1 MRLVQHKKEAF
12 WFYRFLSM
20 FYDDYVN
27 PFFWTERMRNESLE
41 LAELDTPNLKV
52 VDVGSGTGFTTQG
65 IVKQIATNNVSCV
78 DQSPHQMAKAK
89 AKEDLKG
96 CNFQLGDAEDLNFP
110 TDHFDRYVS
119 AGSIEYWPEPQR
131 GIAEAYRVLK
141 PGGIAVMIGPLEPAN
156 WLGRLIAN
164 IWMLFPSE
172 NQYQKW
178 FKEAGF
184 TDIKKK
190 YVAPNWVRKEKYG
203 IAISGSKPAPGA
215 SPLLPNGTLEKPGDS
230 LNIMQRL
237 LFFFRL
243 LIGSL
248 AGFLFIPM
256 ALLGRIRKSISERF
270 ISSEEA
276 HKLEEPD
283 PFTPQQIFSLL
294 VLATL
299 AILSLSY
306 IILS

>member
-12 WFYRFLSM
+12 WFYRFLSI

-65 IVKQIATNNVSCV
+65 IVKQIATTNVSCV
-78 DQSPHQMAKAK
+78 DQSPHQMARAKKKA
-89 AKEDLKG
+89 DLKG
-96 CNFQLGDAEDLNFP
+96 CHFQLGDAEDLNFP

-141 PGGIAVMIGPLEPAN
+141 PGGVALMIGPLQPDN
-156 WLGRLIAN
+156 WLGRVIAN
-164 IWMLFPSE
+164 LWMLFPSE
-172 NQYQKW
+172 REYHKW
-178 FKEAGF
+178 FKDAGF

-190 YVAPNWVRKEKYG
+190 YVAPDWVKNEKYG
-203 IAISGSKPAPGA
+203 IAISGSKPSPGA
-215 SPLLPNGTLEKPGDS
+215 SPINQNGKLEKPGD
-230 LNIMQRL
+230 RL
-237 LFFFRL
+237 SILRGIKFFFRL
-243 LIGSL
+243 IIGSL

-256 ALLGRIRKSISERF
+256 AVMGNLRKFFADRF
-270 ISSEEA
+270 FAKEE
-276 HKLEEPD
+276 LTQEDTD
-283 PFTPQQIFSLL
+283 PFTPQQIFVLL
-294 VLATL
+294 VLVTM
-299 AILSLSY
+299 AILGLSY
-306 IILS
+306 LILS